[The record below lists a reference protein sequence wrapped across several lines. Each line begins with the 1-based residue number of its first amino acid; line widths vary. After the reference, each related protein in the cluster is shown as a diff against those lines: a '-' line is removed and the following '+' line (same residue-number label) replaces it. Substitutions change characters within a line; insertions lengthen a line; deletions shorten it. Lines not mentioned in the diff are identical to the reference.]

1 MYKMDRDIYAKLIAK
16 VKLLQTEFAK
26 SNLYPVEIT
35 IPSAVS
41 STSTA
46 NLPDG
51 VTVADSIIEQ
61 VAVSKFEGANKYF
74 MDTLSN
80 DGVTFVYAENK
91 ITCITGESTPSAWLG
106 ETATVYI
113 RRI

>member
-1 MYKMDRDIYAKLIAK
+1 MDRDVYAKLIAK
-16 VKLLQTEFAK
+16 VKALQTELTK
-26 SNLYPVEIT
+26 NNLYSVEIT
-35 IPSAVS
+35 IPSVVS

-46 NLPDG
+46 DLPEG

-61 VAVSKFEGANKYF
+61 VAVSKFDGANKYF

-91 ITCITGESTPSAWLG
+91 ITCITGASTPSAWLG
-106 ETATVYI
+106 ETATVYLRKI
-113 RRI
+113 